1 MELLTYADQAVELV
15 NMAER
20 GTGRPDRLATDEDVL
35 ELLPAGWQ
43 VTPAAARSGLE
54 ELRDARPRLRRVF
67 DEAASGH
74 DTRAIQTLNRLL
86 YDFPAALSISDH
98 ATGGGWHL
106 HLLDRDAGPARRY
119 VTGAA
124 VGLAYTI
131 AERGLDRLGVC
142 CATPCRSVFVDTTTN
157 ASRRYC
163 SERCATRANV
173 AAHRA
178 RKRDSSQISS
188 QGAAS

>member
-1 MELLTYADQAVELV
+1 MDLLTYADRAVELI
-15 NMAER
+15 NTAER

-35 ELLPAGWQ
+35 ELLPPGWA
-43 VTPAAARSGLE
+43 VTPAAAHAGLE

-67 DEAASGH
+67 DEAASGRE
-74 DTRAIQTLNRLL
+74 TRAIQALNRLL
-86 YDFPAALSISDH
+86 GDFPAAMSISDH
-98 ATGGGWHL
+98 STSGWHL
-106 HLLDRDAGPARRY
+106 HLLDREAGPARQY

-124 VGLAYTI
+124 LGLAYTI
-131 AERGLDRLGVC
+131 AERGLDRLGIC
-142 CATPCRSVFVDTTTN
+142 CATPCRSVFVDTSTN

-178 RKRDSSQISS
+178 RKRA
-188 QGAAS
+188 GET

>member
-15 NMAER
+15 NTAER
-20 GTGRPDRLATDEDVL
+20 GTGRPDRLATDQDVL
-35 ELLPAGWQ
+35 ELLPAEWQ
-43 VTPAAARSGLE
+43 VTAAAARRGLE

-74 DTRAIQTLNRLL
+74 GTRAIQVLNRLL
-86 YDFPAALSISDH
+86 GDFPAALSISDH
-98 ATGGGWHL
+98 TAGDHTTSGWHL

-131 AERGLDRLGVC
+131 AERGLNRLGIC

-157 ASRRYC
+157 GSRRYC

-178 RKRDSSQISS
+178 RKR
-188 QGAAS
+188 GADG